1 MFQKKFSKWS
11 YAASLAIVFVAG
23 MCVAARAASVGGA
36 VANSQGQSVSGVQ
49 IIAKD
54 AQGHVIGQGST
65 GNSGI
70 YDIKGLQP
78 GNYNFTLDPGSS
90 GFLGQT
96 VASYVGPD
104 GICLNWGVS
113 NTSPAVATAQPGAT
127 CQPIAGWWGDTAV
140 AVGAGAAVLAGGGIG
155 AAIAFSGGGSPEHK
169 SPTSTGQ

>member
-1 MFQKKFSKWS
+1 MFKGRFMKRG
-11 YAASLAIVFVAG
+11 YAALLAVLLVAG
-23 MCVAARAASVGGA
+23 ISATAHAASVGGA

-54 AQGHVIGQGST
+54 AQGHVVGQGAT

-90 GFLGQT
+90 GFQGQT

-113 NTSPAVATAQPGAT
+113 TTSPAVATAQPGAT
-127 CQPIAGWWGDTAV
+127 CQLAAGFDTAEI
-140 AVGAGAAVLAGGGIG
+140 VGAGAGVLGAAGIG
-155 AAIAFSGGGSPEHK
+155 LGIGLGSGG
-169 SPTSTGQ
+169 